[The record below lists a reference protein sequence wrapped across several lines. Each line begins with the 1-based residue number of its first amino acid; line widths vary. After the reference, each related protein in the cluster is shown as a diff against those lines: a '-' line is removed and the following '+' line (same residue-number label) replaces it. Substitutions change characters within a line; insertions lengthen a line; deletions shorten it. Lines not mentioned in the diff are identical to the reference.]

1 MARRSP
7 GDESLYQ
14 RKDGLW
20 VAQHNGQYRY
30 SKDKEKARA
39 KLHKLLTEAE
49 EVKPQN
55 ITLGKYLDQ
64 WFDFAKPNL
73 KPSTVKRYR
82 EAIEVHIR
90 PNIGETELHKVDPLA
105 VQEIYAAMMRAG
117 LSATTV
123 NIVHSVLSSAYKR
136 AVKWRL
142 IKHNIMADV
151 DASRIHRKEVE
162 VFTPVERYAH
172 CLERLLATL

>member
-90 PNIGETELHKVDPLA
+90 PNIGETELHWPGA
-105 VQEIYAAMMRAG
+105 RSCE
-117 LSATTV
+117 
-123 NIVHSVLSSAYKR
+123 
-136 AVKWRL
+136 
-142 IKHNIMADV
+142 
-151 DASRIHRKEVE
+151 
-162 VFTPVERYAH
+162 
-172 CLERLLATL
+172 